1 MRIAAMKASFGFVA
15 LFVLGLL
22 SLGSA
27 VNITSFSSSLRW
39 RFTMGSY
46 VKAMPKLSADG
57 RTVYS
62 SSGEGCASTA
72 NTMFALSVDTGSVQ
86 WQVNDAPCCT
96 VHSSVI
102 TPAGAAGWQQQ
113 LLHSVSLLLRP

>member
-1 MRIAAMKASFGFVA
+1 MKVEFAFAA

-22 SLGSA
+22 SCCSA
-27 VNITSFSSSLRW
+27 VNITSFSPSLRW

-57 RTVYS
+57 RTVYT
-62 SSGEGCASTA
+62 SSGEGCAATA

-86 WQVNDAPCCT
+86 WQVNDALGFT
-96 VHSSVI
+96 FHSFVI
-102 TPAGAAGWQQQ
+102 TTRAGAAGRQQ
-113 LLHSVSLLLRP
+113 